1 MKRFIR
7 FYTISFLKLIRI
19 AKNHRISEPYRDFA
33 VSMGVLVRTYPPRC
47 QVWETD
53 EDLATRRSL
62 GQGVAD
68 VG

>member
-1 MKRFIR
+1 M
-7 FYTISFLKLIRI
+7 KLIRI

-33 VSMGVLVRTYPPRC
+33 VSMDVLVRTDHPRC

-68 VG
+68 VGYLGS

>member
-1 MKRFIR
+1 
-7 FYTISFLKLIRI
+7 
-19 AKNHRISEPYRDFA
+19 
-33 VSMGVLVRTYPPRC
+33 MGVFVRTYHARW

-68 VG
+68 VGYLGS